1 MWSLAVVG
9 ASVAVMLRVDLQ
21 QQHGPHPEAGTLSGA
36 IWIETGSH
44 YVVLASL
51 ELGEIHLP
59 LPLSA
64 PPLPDSTASQLWP
77 YIGIP

>member
-1 MWSLAVVG
+1 MG
-9 ASVAVMLRVDLQ
+9 ASVTVMLRVDLQ
-21 QQHGPHPEAGTLSGA
+21 QQHGPHPEARTLGGA

-44 YVVLASL
+44 YVVLASF
-51 ELGEIHLP
+51 ELREIHLP

-64 PPLPDSTASQLWP
+64 ASQLWL